1 MSAAAV
7 AGLPANVVVLE
18 RGWLSSNN
26 ILVIGADEAAL
37 IDTGYVTHAEQTVT
51 LVESALDGRPL
62 DRVLNTHLHSDHCGG
77 NAALQARYPALRIE
91 IPPGEAALV
100 DRWDE
105 EALSFK
111 ATGQSCPRFRASALL
126 QPGTERE
133 VGGLRWQIHAAP
145 GHDPHSVILFEP
157 VSRTLASA
165 DALWENGFGI
175 AFPELKGEP
184 SFDEMAATLDLIER
198 LAPSAVIPGHGS
210 IFTDVEGALKV
221 ARRRLEGLQRDPTKH
236 ARHAIKVLI
245 KFKLLEK
252 QRMSRAD
259 WMAWVR
265 ETPYLAMVCGRFFEG
280 VALDVLAQEILD
292 ELVAAKAAESTE
304 YEIRNL

>member
-1 MSAAAV
+1 MSAAAI

-26 ILVIGADEAAL
+26 ILVVGADETAL
-37 IDTGYVTHAEQTVT
+37 IDTGYVAHAEQTVA
-51 LVESALDGRPL
+51 LVESALDGRSL

-77 NAALQARYPALRIE
+77 NAALQARYPDLRIE

-100 DRWDE
+100 ERWDE
-105 EALSFK
+105 EALSFR
-111 ATGQSCPRFRASALL
+111 ATGQSCPRFRVSGLL
-126 QPGTERE
+126 QPGTERGF
-133 VGGLRWQIHAAP
+133 GGLRCQIHAAP

-157 VSRTLASA
+157 VSRILVSA

-184 SFDEMAATLDLIER
+184 SFGEMAATLDLIER
-198 LAPSAVIPGHGS
+198 LAPLIVIPGHGS
-210 IFTDVEGALKV
+210 IFTDVEAALKV
-221 ARRRLEGLQRDPTKH
+221 ARRRLEGLQRDPAKH

-252 QRMSRAD
+252 QRMSRGD
-259 WMAWVR
+259 WITWVR
-265 ETPYLAMVCGRFFEG
+265 ETPYLAMVCARFFEG
-280 VALDVLAQEILD
+280 VALGALAQEILA
-292 ELVAAKAAESTE
+292 ELVAARAAEITE
-304 YEIRNL
+304 NEVRNL

>member
-26 ILVIGADEAAL
+26 ILVIGADETAL
-37 IDTGYVTHAEQTVT
+37 IDTGYVAHAEQTVA
-51 LVESALDGRPL
+51 LVESALDGRSL

-77 NAALQARYPALRIE
+77 NAALQARHPDLRIE

-100 DRWDE
+100 ERWDE
-105 EALSFK
+105 EGLSFR
-111 ATGQSCPRFRASALL
+111 ATGQSCPRFRVSGLL

-184 SFDEMAATLDLIER
+184 SFGEMAATLDLIER
-198 LAPSAVIPGHGS
+198 LAPSIVIPGHGL
-210 IFTDVEGALKV
+210 IFTDVEAALKV
-221 ARRRLEGLQRDPTKH
+221 ARRRFEGLQRDPTKH

-252 QRMSRAD
+252 QRMSRTD

-265 ETPYLAMVCGRFFEG
+265 ETPYLAMVCARFFEG
-280 VALDVLAQEILD
+280 VALDALAQEILA
-292 ELVAAKAAESTE
+292 ELVAARAAEITE
-304 YEIRNL
+304 DEVRNL